1 MDHSSGKPRN
11 LKERLLQA
19 ALFLHYD
26 DGDDSGGVGSDDGVV
41 MTVAVAMK
49 LRDDGDDAG
58 MVIKLR

>member
-26 DGDDSGGVGSDDGVV
+26 DGDDSGGGGSDDGVV

-49 LRDDGDDAG
+49 LRDDGDA
-58 MVIKLR
+58 